1 MGWFD
6 DIVDTVGS
14 VVSGVGS
21 FMRENPIVGSL
32 LSTVVTGFA
41 LNKITD
47 SISSDSATNSG
58 SGGNGGTSAPQP
70 KATDFGVPIQVPANQ
85 DNKIPVFYGTAVV
98 GGIVT
103 EAVMSNNRQTM
114 TYVITICEKT
124 GAVNLGAG
132 AASVIS
138 FQKIYWNDMEVVFQS
153 DGITVSQL
161 VNSVGDVDPGPNGIV
176 KIWCYNNGSSNS
188 TSPVGYSAIS
198 TVAYD
203 HVPNWDGTFSMDQLV
218 FIVIQI
224 TYNKEKNVTGLPTM
238 KFLLS
243 NTLKQPGDVMY
254 DYMTNTR
261 YGAGIAPGDITI

>member
-6 DIVDTVGS
+6 DIVG

-58 SGGNGGTSAPQP
+58 GGSGGTSAPQP
-70 KATDFGVPIQVPANQ
+70 KATDFGSAIQIPANQ

-132 AASVIS
+132 ADSVIS
-138 FQKIYWNDMEVVFQS
+138 FKKIYWNDMEVVFQS

-188 TSPVGYSAIS
+188 TSPVGYSAAA
-198 TVAYD
+198 TWAYNI
-203 HVPNWDGTFSMDQLV
+203 VPNWDANFTMNNLV
-218 FIVIQI
+218 FCVIEV

-238 KFLLS
+238 KFKLS
-243 NTLKQPGDVMY
+243 NTLEQPGDVIY

-261 YGAGIAPGDITI
+261 YGAGIAAEDITL